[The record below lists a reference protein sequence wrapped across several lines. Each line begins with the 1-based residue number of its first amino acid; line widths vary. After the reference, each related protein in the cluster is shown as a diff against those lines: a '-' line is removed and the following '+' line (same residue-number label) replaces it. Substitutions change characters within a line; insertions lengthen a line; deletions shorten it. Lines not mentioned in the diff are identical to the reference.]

1 MLPIIREHRIR
12 NLGSNDNF
20 HFLPYLW
27 ENFFDNI
34 SPLTVPGNL
43 DVYEDEKNLYVE
55 AELPGYQRDQ
65 IELTLED
72 GLLSLSAEH
81 SQKDEKKK
89 ENYYVR
95 ERSHGKWSRT
105 VQLPI
110 AVQED
115 NIKAVFKDGVLKI
128 TMEKQ
133 SQPKAHKIEV
143 K

>member
-12 NLGSNDNF
+12 NLGPNDNF
-20 HFLPYLW
+20 HFLPRLW

-81 SQKDEKKK
+81 SQKDEKMK

-133 SQPKAHKIEV
+133 SQPRAHKIEV

>member
-12 NLGSNDNF
+12 KLGPNDHF
-20 HFLPYLW
+20 HLLPRLW
-27 ENFFDNI
+27 ENIFDNI
-34 SPLTVPGNL
+34 SPLMVPGNL

-72 GLLSLSAEH
+72 GLLSLSAER
-81 SQKDEKKK
+81 SSKEEKNN

-95 ERSHGKWSRT
+95 ERAEGKWSRT
-105 VQLPI
+105 VQLPV

-115 NIKAVFKDGVLKI
+115 KIKAVFKDGVLNI